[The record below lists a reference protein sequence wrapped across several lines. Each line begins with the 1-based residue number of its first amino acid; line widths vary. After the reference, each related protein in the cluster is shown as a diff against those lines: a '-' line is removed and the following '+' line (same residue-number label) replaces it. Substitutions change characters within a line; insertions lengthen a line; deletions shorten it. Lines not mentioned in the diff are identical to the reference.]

1 LGMDE
6 FQTTDQSIHDVAGGP
21 TTGLFLALYLLVL
34 AFFIVL
40 VTISSPEDVKSKAV
54 MNSLTSTFSS
64 LLPPATDLTAF
75 VSREG
80 DMLAGQAFQEEVSE
94 IFASA
99 IQVAKVQIVQPGKL
113 MRVIVPTDALFVG
126 ETAEVREGQVP
137 LLDRIVASLSAGAL
151 GLRHDMEFIIGSAVT
166 SEKNL
171 PTSETLETAR
181 AGAFVRAM
189 HARGV
194 PPENASIGIKP
205 GDPAEIVMRFF
216 VRTQEEV
223 RLKFEKAVENPPSRN
238 QPPLPSDEGGS
249 TSGGRL

>member
-1 LGMDE
+1 MDE
-6 FQTTDQSIHDVAGGP
+6 FQTTDRIIDEPAGGH

-34 AFFIVL
+34 AFFMVL

-64 LLPPATDLTAF
+64 LLPPTTDLTAF
-75 VSREG
+75 ISREG
-80 DMLAGQAFQEEVSE
+80 DMLAGQAFQEEVTA

-99 IQVAKVQIVQPGKL
+99 IQVAKVEIVQPGKL
-113 MRVIVPTDALFVG
+113 MRVVVPTDALFMG
-126 ETAEVREGQVP
+126 ETADVREGQIP

-151 GLRHDMEFIIGSAVT
+151 GLRHDMEFVIGSAFT
-166 SEKNL
+166 SETNL
-171 PTSETLETAR
+171 PITETLETAR

-194 PPENASIGIKP
+194 PPESVSIGLKP
-205 GDPAEIVMRFF
+205 GDPAEIIMRFY

-223 RLKFEKAVENPPSRN
+223 RLKFEQATDDPPSRGER
-238 QPPLPSDEGGS
+238 Q
-249 TSGGRL
+249 